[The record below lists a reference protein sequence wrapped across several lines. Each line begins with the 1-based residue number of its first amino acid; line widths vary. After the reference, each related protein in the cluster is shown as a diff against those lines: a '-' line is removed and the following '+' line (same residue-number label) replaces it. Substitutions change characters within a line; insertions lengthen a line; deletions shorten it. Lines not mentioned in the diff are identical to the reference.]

1 MNTKILAAVIAAALI
16 SGCSSLYKATSTPD
30 DIYYSPA
37 PATAEV
43 TDAGYDR
50 YENYN
55 SSNEDR
61 YLRMKVQNQT
71 LWGNIDDYSYWN
83 DSRYDYGYSCNTS
96 RQMLLTSFYNPY
108 GYGYG
113 LGMYNYGM
121 AYGFGY
127 GYGWS
132 NWSSPYQTIVLYKN
146 PKVYFNNTNKS
157 NLTAYRNIQYNNSN
171 NNNKYASNGGY
182 QNNNYYP
189 TRSGS
194 YNNNTT
200 NNNYTPSRSFSTSS
214 SSNSAG
220 GRSGGF
226 NSAGSSAGSSRPTR
240 H

>member
-37 PATAEV
+37 PAAAEV

-50 YENYN
+50 YENYT
-55 SSNEDR
+55 SRNEDR

-71 LWGNIDDYSYWN
+71 RWSSIDDYSYWN

-96 RQMLLTSFYNPY
+96 RQMLFNSFYNPY
-108 GYGYG
+108 AYGYGY
-113 LGMYNYGM
+113 GMYNYGM

-146 PKVYFNNTNKS
+146 PKVYFNTNKS
-157 NLTAYRNIQYNNSN
+157 NLTAYRNIQYNNN
-171 NNNKYASNGGY
+171 NNTKYASNGGY
-182 QNNNYYP
+182 QNGNYYP
-189 TRSGS
+189 TRNGS

-200 NNNYTPSRSFSTSS
+200 NSNYTPSRSFSTSS

-220 GRSGGF
+220 GHSGGF
-226 NSAGSSAGSSRPTR
+226 NSTGSSAGSSRPTR

>member
-50 YENYN
+50 YENYT

-71 LWGNIDDYSYWN
+71 LWSSIDDYSYWN

-113 LGMYNYGM
+113 LGFNNYGM

-171 NNNKYASNGGY
+171 NTKYASNGGY
-182 QNNNYYP
+182 QNSNYYP
-189 TRSGS
+189 TRNGS
-194 YNNNTT
+194 YYNNTT

-226 NSAGSSAGSSRPTR
+226 NSAGSSAGSSRPAR

>member
-50 YENYN
+50 YENYT

-71 LWGNIDDYSYWN
+71 LWSNIDDYSYWN
-83 DSRYDYGYSCNTS
+83 DSRYDYGYSCNSS

-113 LGMYNYGM
+113 PGMYNYGM

-127 GYGWS
+127 GYGWN

-171 NNNKYASNGGY
+171 NNKYASNGGY
-182 QNNNYYP
+182 QNGNYYP
-189 TRSGS
+189 TRNGS

-200 NNNYTPSRSFSTSS
+200 NNNYTPSRSFNTSS

-226 NSAGSSAGSSRPTR
+226 NSSGSSAGSSRPTR